1 MSSAPTC
8 TGKTDNKVKHTIL
21 PSARLQGS
29 ITVPGDKSISH
40 RALMIGALADGISE
54 VHGFLNAADPR
65 STRSCL
71 EALGIPISQSGD
83 HLQIHGRGLL
93 GLQAPRRGLD
103 AGNSGTTMRLLSGIL
118 AGQPFVSVLTGD
130 DSLSTRPMKR
140 IIEPLTGMGAHIES
154 SPHGTAPLRIE
165 GRFPLDPLE
174 YVMPFPSAQVKST
187 VLLAGLFAEG
197 ETRVSEPAPTRDH
210 TERMLNL
217 KASSGT
223 GNTVIRVLGG
233 QRIKPR
239 EFVIPGDISSA
250 AFLIV
255 AALIVPGSEVLLR
268 DIGLNPTRSRILDVL
283 RSVGA
288 DMEISNVRE
297 FSGEPMGDV
306 LVRSSLLHGNLA
318 LSGRA
323 VAEMIDE
330 IPILAVAGLFL
341 DGKFELHDSSDLR
354 NKESDRIAAMVSN
367 LRHLGCA
374 VEEYPDGFAFEGGK
388 SLKGGEVKSFHD
400 HRIAMAFGVAGLALP
415 AGMVVHDAE
424 CVDISYPGFWE
435 TLSSLQRS

>member
-1 MSSAPTC
+1 M
-8 TGKTDNKVKHTIL
+8 KHTIL
-21 PSARLQGS
+21 PAARLKGS

-83 HLQIHGRGLL
+83 HLQIHGRGLR

-140 IIEPLTGMGAHIES
+140 IIEPLTRMGAHIES
-154 SPHGTAPLRIE
+154 FPHGTAPLRIE

-330 IPILAVAGLFL
+330 IPILAVA
-341 DGKFELHDSSDLR
+341 
-354 NKESDRIAAMVSN
+354 
-367 LRHLGCA
+367 
-374 VEEYPDGFAFEGGK
+374 
-388 SLKGGEVKSFHD
+388 
-400 HRIAMAFGVAGLALP
+400 
-415 AGMVVHDAE
+415 
-424 CVDISYPGFWE
+424 
-435 TLSSLQRS
+435 